1 MPHDPNS
8 LASDRGHADHGWLET
23 FHTFSFAEYFDRK
36 HMASVHCACS
46 IRIASTRAEG
56 GCGPRSREHG
66 DRHGLA
72 IGETRAH
79 RQHRRN
85 LAHGPRGW
93 GRRCH
98 KQHPSLR
105 ASVAVSST
113 ALSTGAGSI
122 QAGSSAS
129 GSSLGTCNIHPRTEN
144 QPSWLDWPCNLAG
157 PVSEFSHNQPRNAS
171 GVRIDSRQT
180 PPPASRRALLA

>member
-1 MPHDPNS
+1 MPTTVGSKPSIPFRSPNTS
-8 LASDRGHADHGWLET
+8 T
-23 FHTFSFAEYFDRK
+23 
-36 HMASVHCACS
+36 
-46 IRIASTRAEG
+46 ASTWLPFTARAQSG
-56 GCGPRSREHG
+56 SHPRGQGACGPRSREHG

-72 IGETRAH
+72 IGDTRAH

-93 GRRCH
+93 GRGCH
-98 KQHPSLR
+98 KQHPFLR
-105 ASVAVSST
+105 ASVVVSST
-113 ALSTGAGSI
+113 ALSAGAGSI

-144 QPSWLDWPCNLAG
+144 QPSWLDWPCNLTG